1 MRTNVG
7 RRSGSFAV
15 GAILSVLFS
24 IAPALADSA
33 MEVGRLTSQPIGHYE
48 FCQSNPDECSITTIA
63 PKREKLTDSM
73 WRKIV
78 SVNAAI
84 NRQVRPVSDME
95 LYGVEEF
102 WTYPVN
108 GAGDCEEYVLAKQLE
123 LRNAGLSMSNL
134 LITVLRQ
141 RNGEG
146 HAVLTVRTDKGDFV
160 LDNLNEKVVEWH
172 NTDYTY
178 LKIQSSRH
186 SGKWVSIT
194 NADVPMTATVR

>member
-1 MRTNVG
+1 MRRNVG
-7 RRSGSFAV
+7 LVSGLFAV
-15 GAILSVLFS
+15 GTILGTLFS
-24 IAPALADSA
+24 VAPASA
-33 MEVGRLTSQPIGHYE
+33 NSTMEVGRLTSQPIGHYE
-48 FCQSNPDECSITTIA
+48 FCKANPEECSIRTAA
-63 PKREKLTDSM
+63 PRPEKLTDPM

-78 SVNAAI
+78 AVNTAI
-84 NRQVRPVSDME
+84 NNRVRPVSDLE
-95 LYGVEEF
+95 LYGVDEF

-146 HAVLTVRTDKGDFV
+146 HAVLTVRTNKGDFV
-160 LDNLNEKVVEWH
+160 LDNLSEKVVEWH

-178 LKIQSSRH
+178 LKIQSSRD

-194 NADVPMTATVR
+194 NADVPMTATVP